1 MYIQGEVSMTNE
13 PSTITRGGKSLWQM
27 RQELRKMMQ
36 YEKPGPKLKQERA
49 DQIVE
54 DFKSGMS
61 AIEISRE
68 HGISRQRVYQILK
81 QLKGE
86 CVLCS
91 NPVVPDRVRCLMH
104 LEQDAGYQVVGGGN
118 A

>member
-1 MYIQGEVSMTNE
+1 MTNE

-49 DQIVE
+49 DQIEE

-104 LEQDAGYQVVGGGN
+104 LEQDAGYQVVGGEN

>member
-1 MYIQGEVSMTNE
+1 MTNE

-61 AIEISRE
+61 PLEISRE
-68 HGISRQRVYQILK
+68 YGISRTRVYQILK

-91 NPVVPDRVRCLMH
+91 NPAVPDRVRCSTH
-104 LEQDAGYQVVGGGN
+104 LEQDARYQDELRASRGG
-118 A
+118 